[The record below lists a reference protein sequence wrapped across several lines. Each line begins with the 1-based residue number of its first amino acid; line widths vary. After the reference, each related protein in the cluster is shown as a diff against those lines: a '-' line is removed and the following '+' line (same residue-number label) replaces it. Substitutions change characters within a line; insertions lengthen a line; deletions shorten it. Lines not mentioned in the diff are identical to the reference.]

1 MHLKIREIFKYYG
14 SVHANDGISLE
25 IQPGTI
31 LGVLGENGAG
41 KSTLMKILSGE
52 IEKDSGE
59 IWIDNRPVK
68 INSPSDALEF
78 GIGMLH
84 QDPHDFPS
92 LSIHEN
98 LLIDTNKRN
107 LNSGGVIK
115 SLDELMQNLGFSID
129 LSGMVNELSV
139 GERQQL
145 ELLRLLWRG
154 SQLMILDEPTTGIS
168 KNQKETLFSALQRIA
183 DEGKSVIF
191 VSHKLDEIQS
201 LCHKTVVL
209 RRGKLV
215 GELSA
220 PFNQEELVE
229 LMFGKKISRTFP
241 RRMKMEDFC
250 LEVKDLA
257 IDDFRMRIERI
268 NLEIQKG
275 EVLGLAGM
283 AGSGQRM
290 FLRVLAGLEPSMGG
304 SIIMGDEDLSSKSCF
319 YYQQKG
325 IFYVPSARL
334 EEGLMPGMSLHE
346 HVFLSN
352 PCSPFIVNKKE
363 NILKTEEKITQF
375 KIVGHP
381 TSLIE
386 ELSGGNQQRMLL
398 ALQREEARLL
408 LLENPTR
415 GLDIESAN
423 WIWSILRKRCEEGAA
438 IIFSSADLEE
448 LLFYSDRILVFFSG
462 SVSPA
467 IPVSELDENQ
477 LGNMIGGWGWDQ
489 INE

>member
-241 RRMKMEDFC
+241 KRMKMEDFC